1 MEMMEDI
8 INKARNTKSA
18 SQVLALASSEQK
30 NRFLKNLIK
39 YLDEDREYILSENKK
54 DMENGKL
61 KGMIGPLLDRLML
74 DNKRIDGMIKSI
86 EQIIELSD
94 PIGQVTG
101 MNKMPN
107 GLLIG
112 QMRVPLGVIGI
123 IYEAR
128 PNVTVD
134 ASSLCIKSGN
144 AVILR
149 GGSEA
154 INSNISLVV
163 SIKKALVESGL
174 PESCVSIIED
184 TSRETVNNLMKMNEY
199 IDVLIPRGGAGLIK
213 ATIENSTIP
222 VIQTGLGN
230 CHIYVD
236 SSANLDMAENI
247 VINAKVSR
255 PGVCN
260 AAEKLLVHKD
270 IAQVFVPRIVES
282 LRKNGVQVRGCEKV
296 RDIVNDAVPATEDDW
311 YEEYL
316 DYIMAIKIVGSAD
329 EAISHINK
337 YGTKHSESIVTENYS
352 NAQKFLTAVDAAAVY
367 VNASTRFTDGFEFG
381 LGAEI
386 GISTQ
391 KMHVRGPMGL
401 KELTSTKY
409 IIYGNGQ
416 TRG

>member
-1 MEMMEDI
+1 MEDI
-8 INKARNTKSA
+8 VSKARDTKSA
-18 SQVLALASSEQK
+18 AQILAGASSAQK
-30 NRFLKNLIK
+30 NTFLKNLIK
-39 YLDEDREYILSENKK
+39 HLNEDRDYILSENKK

-61 KGMIGPLLDRLML
+61 NGMPGPLLDRLMI

-86 EQIIELSD
+86 EQIIELND

-107 GLLIG
+107 GLIIG

-144 AVILR
+144 GVILR

-154 INSNISLVV
+154 INSNISLVA

-184 TSRETVNNLMKMNEY
+184 TSRELVNRLMKMNEY

-213 ATIENSTIP
+213 TIVENSTIP
-222 VIQTGLGN
+222 VIKTGVGN
-230 CHIYVD
+230 CHVYVD
-236 SSANLDMAENI
+236 SFADLDMAEKI

-260 AAEKLLVHKD
+260 AAEKLLVHQD
-270 IAQVFVPRIVES
+270 IAHVFIPRIVES
-282 LRKNGVQVRGCEKV
+282 LRKNGVQVRGCEKTRKIISDV
-296 RDIVNDAVPATEDDW
+296 IPAVEDDW
-311 YEEYL
+311 YREYL
-316 DYIMAIKIVGSAD
+316 DYIMAVKIVISID
-329 EAISHINK
+329 EAINHINK
-337 YGTKHSESIVTENYS
+337 YGTMHSEAIVTENYS
-352 NAQKFLTAVDAAAVY
+352 NAQKFLSSVDAAAVY

-391 KMHVRGPMGL
+391 KLHARGPMGL

>member
-1 MEMMEDI
+1 MEDI
-8 INKARNTKSA
+8 VNKARDTKYA
-18 SQVLALASSEQK
+18 AQVLAGASSVQK
-30 NRFLKNLIK
+30 NTFLKNLIK
-39 YLDEDREYILSENKK
+39 YLKEDREYILSENKK
-54 DMENGKL
+54 DMEKGKQNG
-61 KGMIGPLLDRLML
+61 MPDPLLDRLMI

-86 EQIIELSD
+86 EQIIELND

-101 MNKMPN
+101 MNRMPN

-154 INSNISLVV
+154 IKSNVSLVD

-184 TSRETVNNLMKMNEY
+184 TSRETVNKLMKLNEY

-222 VIQTGLGN
+222 VIQTGVGN
-230 CHIYVD
+230 CHVYVD
-236 SSANLDMAENI
+236 SYADLDMAEKI

-260 AAEKLLVHKD
+260 AAEKLLVHASM
-270 IAQVFVPRIVES
+270 AQIFIP
-282 LRKNGVQVRGCEKV
+282 G
-296 RDIVNDAVPATEDDW
+296 
-311 YEEYL
+311 
-316 DYIMAIKIVGSAD
+316 
-329 EAISHINK
+329 
-337 YGTKHSESIVTENYS
+337 
-352 NAQKFLTAVDAAAVY
+352 
-367 VNASTRFTDGFEFG
+367 
-381 LGAEI
+381 
-386 GISTQ
+386 
-391 KMHVRGPMGL
+391 
-401 KELTSTKY
+401 
-409 IIYGNGQ
+409 
-416 TRG
+416 